1 MLTIDQCE
9 IPGREGQTI
18 LQKEAE
24 SRNHAHREWWN
35 VLKCPYT
42 ENKAHVA
49 TTALT
54 LNHCKQNRCNIV
66 AGFARE
72 NTSRR
77 CPAGRIMPGNAAPGD
92 CEPRPAESG
101 GRARP

>member
-24 SRNHAHREWWN
+24 SRNHAHRECWN
-35 VLKCPYT
+35 ALKCPYA

-54 LNHCKQNRCNIV
+54 LNHCKQNRCNNV
-66 AGFARE
+66 AGFAWERHRVAV
-72 NTSRR
+72 RR
-77 CPAGRIMPGNAAPGD
+77 VEYCPVVSPD
-92 CEPRPAESG
+92 SG
-101 GRARP
+101 SLSGKRW